1 MKKNLILMVGALFLI
16 SVASHAQN
24 QKNVSDKEGTK
35 KEMRQNA
42 PQRMSAEN
50 RAEYWA
56 KELNLTNEEK
66 GKITELFKK
75 QDETRMQQRAD
86 MQKSREER
94 QAFMENQRKAN
105 DAEMEKIIGKEKFQ
119 KYDSIRSERMQK
131 MRDRMRNR

>member
-75 QDETRMQQRAD
+75 QDETRMQQRSD

-94 QAFMENQRKAN
+94 QAFMESQRKAN

>member
-24 QKNVSDKEGTK
+24 QKNVSDKEGAK

-94 QAFMENQRKAN
+94 QAFMESQRKAN

>member
-75 QDETRMQQRAD
+75 QDETRMQQRSD

-94 QAFMENQRKAN
+94 QAFMQSQRKAN

-131 MRDRMRNR
+131 MRDRMKNR

>member
-1 MKKNLILMVGALFLI
+1 MVGALFLI
-16 SVASHAQN
+16 SVAGQAQN

-35 KEMRQNA
+35 SEMRQNA
-42 PQRMSAEN
+42 PQRMSAES

-66 GKITELFKK
+66 AKITELFKK
-75 QDETRMQQRAD
+75 QDEARMQQRAD

-94 QAFMENQRKAN
+94 QAFMESQRKAN

-119 KYDSIRSERMQK
+119 KYDSIRTARMEK

>member
-16 SVASHAQN
+16 SVASQAQN

-94 QAFMENQRKAN
+94 QAFMESQRKAN

>member
-1 MKKNLILMVGALFLI
+1 MEKSLILMVGALFLI
-16 SVASHAQN
+16 SVAGQAQN

-42 PQRMSAEN
+42 PQRMSAES

-66 GKITELFKK
+66 AKITELFKK
-75 QDETRMQQRAD
+75 QDEARMQQRAD

-94 QAFMENQRKAN
+94 QAFMESQRKAN

-119 KYDSIRSERMQK
+119 KYDSIRTARMEK

>member
-16 SVASHAQN
+16 SVASQAQN

-75 QDETRMQQRAD
+75 QDETRMQQRSD

-94 QAFMENQRKAN
+94 QAFMESQRKAN

>member
-75 QDETRMQQRAD
+75 QDETRMQQRSD

-94 QAFMENQRKAN
+94 QAFMESQRKAN

-131 MRDRMRNR
+131 MRDRMKNR

>member
-94 QAFMENQRKAN
+94 QAFMESQRKAN

-119 KYDSIRSERMQK
+119 KYDSISSERMQK

>member
-1 MKKNLILMVGALFLI
+1 MVGALFLI

-75 QDETRMQQRAD
+75 QDETRMQQRSD

-94 QAFMENQRKAN
+94 QAFMESQRKSN
-105 DAEMEKIIGKEKFQ
+105 DAEMERIIGKEKFQ

-131 MRDRMRNR
+131 MRDRKRNR

>member
-24 QKNVSDKEGTK
+24 QKNVSDKEGAK

-75 QDETRMQQRAD
+75 QDETRMQQRSD

-94 QAFMENQRKAN
+94 QAFMESQRKAN

-131 MRDRMRNR
+131 MRDRMKNR

>member
-1 MKKNLILMVGALFLI
+1 MVGALFLI
-16 SVASHAQN
+16 SVAGQAQN

-42 PQRMSAEN
+42 PQRMSAES

-66 GKITELFKK
+66 AKITELFKK
-75 QDETRMQQRAD
+75 QDEARMQQRAD

-94 QAFMENQRKAN
+94 QAFMESQRKAN

-119 KYDSIRSERMQK
+119 KYDSIRTARMEK

>member
-1 MKKNLILMVGALFLI
+1 MKKSLILMVGALFLI
-16 SVASHAQN
+16 SVAGQAQN

-42 PQRMSAEN
+42 PQRMSAES

-66 GKITELFKK
+66 AKITELFKK
-75 QDETRMQQRAD
+75 QDEARMQQRAD

-94 QAFMENQRKAN
+94 QAFMESQRKAN

-119 KYDSIRSERMQK
+119 KYDSIRTARMEK

>member
-75 QDETRMQQRAD
+75 QDETRMQQRSD

-94 QAFMENQRKAN
+94 QAFMESQRKSN
-105 DAEMEKIIGKEKFQ
+105 DAEMERIIGKEKFQ

-131 MRDRMRNR
+131 MRDRKRNR